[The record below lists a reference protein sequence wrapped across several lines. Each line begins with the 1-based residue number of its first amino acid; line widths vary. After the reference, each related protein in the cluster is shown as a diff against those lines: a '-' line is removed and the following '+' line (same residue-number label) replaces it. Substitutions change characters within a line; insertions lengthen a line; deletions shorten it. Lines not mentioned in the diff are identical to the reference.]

1 MAESEIHAI
10 TETSTAPLDQTSFC
24 LNGDPLER
32 TIFNDG
38 TVASGNTGINGVYM
52 PLHTNPGENGYQG
65 KGDSPEQ
72 EYYCTENNLYI
83 TRSRATK
90 NRWDI
95 QTGPDDTG
103 SLIHGITLKDFPWS
117 AAGNH
122 PELGWSWP
130 HLSDLSQVT
139 LTPGTTCEPAAIV
152 TTQFLSDANICL
164 TGATAMTTISGS
176 TVIKQAADING
187 MYLPVFMDLDGK
199 NEGVNTVQQWK
210 RELDGDLYITY
221 VYHLGTN
228 QNGRWELRVGDGV
241 DASVGVLA
249 VSDGVSHTQNMVPD
263 TLAFHGVVAKDGDGV
278 NISASI
284 ELDVDPEGGCTGV
297 PVVSQSATSGGVG
310 PVDPVVSQSATSG
323 GVGPVDPVDP
333 VVSQTATSGGVG
345 PVDPVVSQTATSGTP
360 DGSFLNDGC
369 NDGGG
374 PNCCISPTQ
383 TNNVVILEKGNGWN
397 TGKRYV
403 AQAEG
408 DAITSCQM
416 RTPLEGGVANDDS
429 ECNNH
434 GLLELFSI
442 WSPDHIADW
451 FKPTDYSFG
460 RDWLG
465 INTKLFDC
473 GWKSNLGVPQ
483 FYGCDEHQYD
493 PVPAGPLTDTSKWP
507 NGFVAHKVLYKEV
520 ITMTCEAGG
529 DQTKYPPGL
538 SGFHKRDFTDGL
550 TAESTLGNPQGVA
563 KKTEL
568 FDGGDELSSDFN
580 ANFFAPKL
588 NDEVDDYSDNIDRSE
603 FKGIRV
609 IEGNWDKSTEYY
621 TLDTSGTYL
630 APLTYKPLFQRQ
642 YFNHTAN
649 IVSNW
654 ETPSAA
660 WNIANLESFGF
671 EYMVSAENG
680 QVGNKTG
687 LVPDF
692 LNHDNLN
699 QSGSRDM
706 YVSSDKL
713 YALMYSIKYGWQ
725 FVDTLGGYPI
735 TVFVPG
741 DDAGVPEAA
750 TQMRGPRWGEHE
762 QGRLNLTY
770 HTGVKSTFSADGEVN
785 LVDQTGDT
793 QYFSTDLKIGYTD
806 LADGDQTI
814 VGTLNHNS
822 ISISIPENRMLFTII
837 NMDTG
842 EEAEWQAGL
851 EEDRMKQIAFN
862 KPGTQQRYMISLTW
876 MGYPAPAAQ
885 SIQSGETS
893 TETNVGG
900 TTQNTG
906 GQSDPHVNTFFGE
919 KYDM

>member
-24 LNGDPLER
+24 LNGDTLER

-38 TVASGNTGINGVYM
+38 TVATWNTGINGVYM
-52 PLHTNPGENGYQG
+52 PLHTIPGEIGYQG
-65 KGDSPEQ
+65 QGDSPEQ

-95 QTGPDDTG
+95 QTGPGDTG
-103 SLIHGITLKDFPWS
+103 GFIHGITLKDFPWS
-117 AAGNH
+117 AVH
-122 PELGWSWP
+122 PELTWSWP

-139 LTPGTTCEPAAIV
+139 LTPGTTCDPAAIV
-152 TTQFLSDANICL
+152 TTQYLSDKNICL

-176 TVIKQAADING
+176 SVVKQAADING

-228 QNGRWELRVGDGV
+228 QNGRWELRVGDTGV
-241 DASVGVLA
+241 SPTTAGVLA
-249 VSDGVSHTQNMVPD
+249 VGPGVSHTQNMVPEAL
-263 TLAFHGVVAKDGDGV
+263 TFHGATVKDEGGVGVTSTIELTINPDGD
-278 NISASI
+278 
-284 ELDVDPEGGCTGV
+284 CTVV
-297 PVVSQSATSGGVG
+297 PVASQSATS
-310 PVDPVVSQSATSG
+310 SG
-323 GVGPVDPVDP
+323 VDP
-333 VVSQTATSGGVG
+333 VVSQTATSGGGIVYPPGPG
-345 PVDPVVSQTATSGTP
+345 PVASQTATSSGTGIP
-360 DGSFLNDGC
+360 DDGGQWLGANC
-369 NDGGG
+369 ADGGG

-397 TGKRYV
+397 NGKRYV
-403 AQAEG
+403 AQATG
-408 DAITSCQM
+408 DSLTSCQM

-520 ITMTCEAGG
+520 ITMTCEEGG

-568 FDGGDELSSDFN
+568 FGGGDELSSDFN

-588 NDEVDDYSDNIDRSE
+588 NDEVDDFVDNADHST

-609 IEGNWDKSTEYY
+609 IEGKWDKSTEYY
-621 TLDTSGTYL
+621 TTDPSGTYL

-654 ETPSAA
+654 ETTSEA

-671 EYMVSAENG
+671 EYMVQLENG

-687 LVPDF
+687 IAPDF
-692 LNHDNLN
+692 PENDNLN

-725 FVDTLGGYPI
+725 FVDTMGGYPI
-735 TVFVPG
+735 TVFIPG

-750 TQMRGPRWGEHE
+750 TEMRGPRWGEHE

-770 HTGVKSTFSADGEVN
+770 HTGVKSTFSADGAVN

-806 LADGDQTI
+806 LLDGDQTI
-814 VGTLNHNS
+814 VGTLNHNN
-822 ISISIPENRMLFTII
+822 ISISIPADRNVFTII
-837 NMDTG
+837 NMDTA

-876 MGYPAPAAQ
+876 MGYPAAAAQ